1 MGPYPVAKV
10 GALFFAAWSQI
21 TGAVA
26 ETVYADGSRLVK
38 DVVTL
43 AMMAKCL
50 GEEWWE
56 PTSGEQDETLTG
68 PEAFKRRAERNR

>member
-1 MGPYPVAKV
+1 
-10 GALFFAAWSQI
+10 
-21 TGAVA
+21 
-26 ETVYADGSRLVK
+26 
-38 DVVTL
+38 
-43 AMMAKCL
+43 MAKCL